1 MLVPRLG
8 ALVLL
13 VGLGFGL
20 AQLVQ
25 LVYVV
30 AVEGYRSWLPL
41 LVFLLP
47 LGAVA
52 VFSAILVLR
61 RQPLGVRLVPLLIAL
76 TVATAAITFLGAPPV
91 GRFLDDY
98 ERAALARGVTVPQ
111 YRQEQ
116 GWDEAR
122 YVEQRSNDVR
132 SQGVLGA
139 VFGVVVYAILVRRKP
154 RRGRA
159 PRAA

>member
-1 MLVPRLG
+1 MLVPRIG

-41 LVFLLP
+41 VGFLLP
-47 LGAVA
+47 LGGVA
-52 VFSAILVLR
+52 VLSAVLVLR
-61 RQPLGVRLVPLLIAL
+61 RQPLGARLVPTLIAL

-98 ERAALARGVTVPQ
+98 ERAALARGVVVPQ

-116 GWDEAR
+116 GWDERR

-139 VFGVVVYAILVRRKP
+139 VFGVVIYAVLVRARP
-154 RRGRA
+154 RRRRA
-159 PRAA
+159 QQPA